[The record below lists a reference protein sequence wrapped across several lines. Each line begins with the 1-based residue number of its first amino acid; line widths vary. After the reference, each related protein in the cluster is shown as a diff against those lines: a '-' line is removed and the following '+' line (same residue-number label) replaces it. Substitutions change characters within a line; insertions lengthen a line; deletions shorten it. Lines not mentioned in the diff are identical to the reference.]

1 MRKLFT
7 CIFHHDFVCFIF
19 FLHFHYSNVELRLPP
34 KPTTT
39 PTPYIFTTVKP
50 RNRNK
55 SQQQQH
61 HQHKTQHESK
71 GNGKDTVGP
80 NQILSLDAAEKSE
93 GREKIFLSFF
103 FRLHV
108 LLSEKLYN
116 FVLSVSQFLFFVS
129 ISLLII
135 VIFFIRMKAEDEN

>member
-1 MRKLFT
+1 MFL
-7 CIFHHDFVCFIF
+7 CVLF

-55 SQQQQH
+55 QQQQQH

-93 GREKIFLSFF
+93 GREKIFSFF
-103 FRLHV
+103 LFQTSCAFKRKTLQLCPPSHF
-108 LLSEKLYN
+108 LS
-116 FVLSVSQFLFFVS
+116 
-129 ISLLII
+129 
-135 VIFFIRMKAEDEN
+135 